1 MYWSTRTTSVQI
13 KYLSIFG
20 SAESKRER
28 KRKKCETKEREKV
41 EKAERPKKEK
51 SSKEET
57 FSPDS
62 HRAVSHRLELVAREQ
77 APDQVE
83 GVAL

>member
-1 MYWSTRTTSVQI
+1 MRR
-13 KYLSIFG
+13 
-20 SAESKRER
+20 KRER
-28 KRKKCETKEREKV
+28 KSKK
-41 EKAERPKKEK
+41 PNDLKKKK

-83 GVAL
+83 GVSLRASGLRRERERGFKEKEGC